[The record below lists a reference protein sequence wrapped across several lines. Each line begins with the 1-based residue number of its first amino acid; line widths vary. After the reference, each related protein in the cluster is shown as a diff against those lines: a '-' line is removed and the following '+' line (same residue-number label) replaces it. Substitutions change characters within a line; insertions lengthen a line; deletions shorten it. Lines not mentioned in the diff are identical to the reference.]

1 MKKAK
6 RKAHEA
12 FQDSIIECIHGCVS
26 RAYGLS
32 DECLEKMGRGEELEE
47 SVHELRVGFR
57 RILSLLDFLRPVL
70 KKKRRLEA
78 VRDARF
84 LLKCLATSREAHIYR
99 KAYQRFVSV
108 LDAEG
113 EAYDTESHM
122 VFSRNIDAAVESEER
137 QLRILWEMEGQA
149 AFRERY
155 EALRATLLHIVP
167 GDFRKKSQGYATREA
182 FFEGRMEEIMESI
195 RRAAAE
201 LDMEESESVH
211 RFRVACKRMLYVM
224 QEVELIAGTDLR
236 AWKRPL
242 KAVQDIAGRIQDA
255 QVNLSLLKS
264 TRPAEKLVCRSFA
277 RYLEEEDRRSRRK
290 LANVMEEIRKL
301 ENPKFIH

>member
-6 RKAHEA
+6 RNVNEA
-12 FQDSIIECIHGCVS
+12 FQDSIIECIHGCVT
-26 RAYGLS
+26 RAYAIS
-32 DECLEKMGRGEELEE
+32 DQRLEKMGRGEELEE
-47 SVHELRVGFR
+47 SVHGLRVGFR
-57 RILSLLDFLRPVL
+57 RMLSLLDFLRPVL

-78 VRDARF
+78 VGDARF

-99 KAYQRFVSV
+99 KAYQRFVSA

-113 EAYDTESHM
+113 EVYDAESHLE
-122 VFSRNIDAAVESEER
+122 FAREIDAAVDNEER

-149 AFRERY
+149 AFLERY
-155 EALRATLLHIVP
+155 AALRHALLHTVP
-167 GDFRKKSQGYATREA
+167 EDFRRKSQGYATREA

-195 RRAAAE
+195 RMEAKE
-201 LDMEESESVH
+201 LDLEESESVH

-224 QEVELIAGTDLR
+224 EEVELISGTDLGV
-236 AWKRPL
+236 WKSPL

-255 QVNLSLLKS
+255 RVNLSLLKS
-264 TRPAEKLVCRSFA
+264 TSPSEKLVCRSFA
-277 RYLEEEDRRSRRK
+277 RYLEEEGRRSRKK
-290 LANVMEEIRKL
+290 LAGVLEEIQVL